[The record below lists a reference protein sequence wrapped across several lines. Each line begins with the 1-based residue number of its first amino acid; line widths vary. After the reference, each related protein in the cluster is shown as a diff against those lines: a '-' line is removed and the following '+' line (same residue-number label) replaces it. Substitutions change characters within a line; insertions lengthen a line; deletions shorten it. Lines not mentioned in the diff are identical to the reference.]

1 MNMRK
6 FWLWNLLAVGIM
18 EGCAARHLAV
28 EEAVE
33 LLDQESLV
41 RSKVEQ
47 DLALFTAKRGRPP
60 SSIEELYP
68 NQTPPIRFWGLP
80 YEVKLE
86 EGKVIVER

>member
-18 EGCAARHLAV
+18 GGCAARHLAV

-41 RSKVEQ
+41 GAMIESRYHVPP
-47 DLALFTAKRGRPP
+47 LATRAVGRQPVVASTAFSSSAQRP
-60 SSIEELYP
+60 L
-68 NQTPPIRFWGLP
+68 LA
-80 YEVKLE
+80 
-86 EGKVIVER
+86 